1 VKKATEG
8 MTPEENKEFVDKMTE
23 MTLLLAKELDDIKR
37 QEKELV
43 LVSFDYFS
51 NLLLSQLNNFF
62 LSFFFHFFS
71 F

>member
-43 LVSFDYFS
+43 LVSFDYFPIS
-51 NLLLSQLNNFF
+51 CYHN
-62 LSFFFHFFS
+62 
-71 F
+71 